1 MGKLFIFDMGE
12 VLILNVKNLQAIA
25 ERFSLDYKPFRAFYG
40 LYDKDLMEG
49 KMESMDFFGIMEKKY
64 KVKINENLF
73 IRDFHPLPNPYMMET
88 IDKLREKGHRCVL
101 GSNTFEPHMTV
112 VEKMEEK
119 PLSHLDHLYLSYK
132 MGVAK
137 PSPDFF
143 LHILEKE
150 KVSPEDTVFIDDRAY
165 NTDVA
170 SSLGIKTLLYDN
182 ENKEENEEF
191 FKEYLE

>member
-1 MGKLFIFDMGE
+1 MGKLFIFDMGK

-64 KVKINENLF
+64 NVKINGNLF
-73 IRDFHPLPNPYMMET
+73 IRDCHPLPNPYMMET

>member
-64 KVKINENLF
+64 NVKINENLF

-101 GSNTFEPHMTV
+101 GSNTFVPHMTV

>member
-64 KVKINENLF
+64 NVKINENLF
-73 IRDFHPLPNPYMMET
+73 IRDFHPLPNPYMMEI
-88 IDKLREKGHRCVL
+88 IDKLREKGHRCIL

>member
-64 KVKINENLF
+64 NVKINENLF

-88 IDKLREKGHRCVL
+88 IDKLREKGHRCFL

-132 MGVAK
+132 MGVTK

-170 SSLGIKTLLYDN
+170 SSLGIKTLLYNN

>member
-1 MGKLFIFDMGE
+1 
-12 VLILNVKNLQAIA
+12 
-25 ERFSLDYKPFRAFYG
+25 
-40 LYDKDLMEG
+40 
-49 KMESMDFFGIMEKKY
+49 
-64 KVKINENLF
+64 
-73 IRDFHPLPNPYMMET
+73 
-88 IDKLREKGHRCVL
+88 
-101 GSNTFEPHMTV
+101 MTV

-132 MGVAK
+132 MSVAK
-137 PSPDFF
+137 PSLDFF

>member
-64 KVKINENLF
+64 NVKINENLF
-73 IRDFHPLPNPYMMET
+73 IRDFHPLPNPYMMEI

-170 SSLGIKTLLYDN
+170 SSLGIKTLLYNN

>member
-64 KVKINENLF
+64 NVKINGNLF

-112 VEKMEEK
+112 VEKMKEK

>member
-64 KVKINENLF
+64 NIKINENLF
-73 IRDFHPLPNPYMMET
+73 IRDFHPLPNPYMMEI

-170 SSLGIKTLLYDN
+170 SSLGIKTFLYDN

>member
-64 KVKINENLF
+64 NIKINENLF

-88 IDKLREKGHRCVL
+88 IDKLREKGHLCVL

>member
-64 KVKINENLF
+64 NVKINENLF

-88 IDKLREKGHRCVL
+88 IDKLREKGHSCVL

-143 LHILEKE
+143 LYILEKE

-170 SSLGIKTLLYDN
+170 SSLGIKTLLYNN

>member
-112 VEKMEEK
+112 VEKMKEK

>member
-1 MGKLFIFDMGE
+1 MGKLFIFAMGE

-49 KMESMDFFGIMEKKY
+49 KMESMDFFGIMEKEY
-64 KVKINENLF
+64 NVKINGNLF

>member
-25 ERFSLDYKPFRAFYG
+25 GRFGFEYKPFRAFYG
-40 LYDKDLMEG
+40 IYDKDLMEG
-49 KMESMDFFGIMEKKY
+49 KMDGMDFLRIMGEKY
-64 KVKINENLF
+64 NVKVDDNLF
-73 IRDFHPLPNPYMMET
+73 IKDFHPLPNYFIMEM

-101 GSNTFEPHMTV
+101 GSNTFAPHMTV

-165 NTDVA
+165 NTDMA
-170 SSLGIKTLLYDN
+170 SSLGIKTLLYNN

-191 FKEYLE
+191 FRE

>member
-64 KVKINENLF
+64 NIKINENLF
-73 IRDFHPLPNPYMMET
+73 IRDFHPLPNPYMMEI

-170 SSLGIKTLLYDN
+170 SSLGIKTLLYNN

>member
-1 MGKLFIFDMGE
+1 
-12 VLILNVKNLQAIA
+12 
-25 ERFSLDYKPFRAFYG
+25 
-40 LYDKDLMEG
+40 
-49 KMESMDFFGIMEKKY
+49 
-64 KVKINENLF
+64 
-73 IRDFHPLPNPYMMET
+73 MMET

-112 VEKMEEK
+112 VEKMKEK

>member
-1 MGKLFIFDMGE
+1 
-12 VLILNVKNLQAIA
+12 
-25 ERFSLDYKPFRAFYG
+25 
-40 LYDKDLMEG
+40 
-49 KMESMDFFGIMEKKY
+49 
-64 KVKINENLF
+64 
-73 IRDFHPLPNPYMMET
+73 
-88 IDKLREKGHRCVL
+88 
-101 GSNTFEPHMTV
+101 MTV
-112 VEKMEEK
+112 VEKMKEK

>member
-64 KVKINENLF
+64 NIKINENLF

-88 IDKLREKGHRCVL
+88 IDKLREKGYRCVL

-112 VEKMEEK
+112 VEKMKEK

-170 SSLGIKTLLYDN
+170 SSLGIKTLLYNN

>member
-170 SSLGIKTLLYDN
+170 SSLGIKTLLYNN

>member
-25 ERFSLDYKPFRAFYG
+25 ERFSLDYKPLRAFYG

-64 KVKINENLF
+64 NIKINENLF

>member
-64 KVKINENLF
+64 NIKITENLF

>member
-25 ERFSLDYKPFRAFYG
+25 ERFSLYYKPFRAFYG

-64 KVKINENLF
+64 NVKINGNLF
-73 IRDFHPLPNPYMMET
+73 IRDFHPLSNPYMMET

>member
-64 KVKINENLF
+64 NVKINENLF
-73 IRDFHPLPNPYMMET
+73 IRDFHPLPNPYMMEI

-191 FKEYLE
+191 FREYLE

>member
-64 KVKINENLF
+64 NVKINENLF

-112 VEKMEEK
+112 VEKMKEK

-143 LHILEKE
+143 LYILEKE
-150 KVSPEDTVFIDDRAY
+150 NYCASDAVMIDDGKENIEGAKRVGMKAFLLTPEFDRKKLY
-165 NTDVA
+165 
-170 SSLGIKTLLYDN
+170 SSLLSIW
-182 ENKEENEEF
+182 
-191 FKEYLE
+191 

>member
-64 KVKINENLF
+64 NVKIHENLF

-119 PLSHLDHLYLSYK
+119 PLFHLDHLYLSYK

>member
-64 KVKINENLF
+64 NVKINENLF
-73 IRDFHPLPNPYMMET
+73 IRDFHPLPNPYMMEI